1 MAKYRSSAPP
11 VRDDPRETIPRVLAY
26 HKVTGFE
33 LGGTWVPPERFERQ
47 IDALLGAGF
56 RFIDETAFLDSID
69 GRRTSPGREIL
80 LTFDDGYRV
89 LLDRAV
95 PALESRGIP
104 ALVFLVSAFAGE
116 ANTWELNLP
125 GRRFIHLGWDEV
137 RDLAGRGFAFGS
149 HARTH
154 RDLTRLSPEDLR
166 VELEDSKREIEGRL
180 AAPVRSLSYPFG
192 RLNDRVR
199 REAERAGYRAAF
211 ALCPPRSPRPDRY
224 ALRREAIYVIDS
236 VRSIKAKLGTGLPF
250 LFEDFKG
257 RMINAFAVLTPLVK
271 DGFRRANT
279 TSRRSRADS

>member
-1 MAKYRSSAPP
+1 MAYHRSSAPSA
-11 VRDDPRETIPRVLAY
+11 RDTSHETIPRVLAY

-47 IDALLGAGF
+47 IDALLDAGF
-56 RFIDETAFLDSID
+56 RFIDETAFLDALD
-69 GRRTSPGREIL
+69 GRREPSGREVL

-89 LLDRAV
+89 LLDRAI
-95 PALESRGIP
+95 PALESREIP
-104 ALVFLVSAFAGE
+104 ALIFLLSAFAG
-116 ANTWELNLP
+116 ARNTWELNLP
-125 GRRFIHLGWDEV
+125 GRRFMHLGWDEIG
-137 RDLAGRGFAFGS
+137 DLARRGFAFGS

-166 VELEDSKREIEGRL
+166 AELEDSKKEIESRL

-192 RLNDRVR
+192 RLNGRVR

-211 ALCPPRSPRPDRY
+211 TLCPPRSARPDRY
-224 ALRREAIYVIDS
+224 ALRREGVYVIDS
-236 VRSIKAKLGTGLPF
+236 IGSIKAKLGTGLPF

-257 RMINAFAVLTPLVK
+257 RMINALAVLTPLFK

>member
-1 MAKYRSSAPP
+1 MAYHRSSARPP
-11 VRDDPRETIPRVLAY
+11 RDDSRETLPRVLAY

-33 LGGTWVPPERFERQ
+33 LGGTWVPPGRFERQ
-47 IDALLGAGF
+47 IDALLDAGF
-56 RFIDETAFLDSID
+56 RFVDEAAFLEALD
-69 GRRTSPGREIL
+69 GRRKPAGREIL

-104 ALVFLVSAFAGE
+104 ALVFLLSAFAGVR
-116 ANTWELNLP
+116 NTWELNLP
-125 GRRFIHLGWDEV
+125 GRRFMHLGWDEI
-137 RDLAGRGFAFGS
+137 RDLARRGFSFGS

-166 VELEDSKREIEGRL
+166 FELEDSKREIESRL
-180 AAPVRSLSYPFG
+180 AVPVRSLSYPFG

-199 REAERAGYRAAF
+199 REAERSGYRAAF
-211 ALCPPRSPRPDRY
+211 TLCPPRSARPDRY
-224 ALRREAIYVIDS
+224 ALRREGIYVIDS
-236 VRSIKAKLGTGLPF
+236 IGSIKAKLGTGLPF
-250 LFEDFKG
+250 LLEDFKG

-279 TSRRSRADS
+279 TSRRSRVDS